1 MILTDIQKTQLKVA
15 KLFAKQKGFN
25 IVFRT
30 SNKHPNQFTFFV
42 YNKDVS
48 NRYLCGF
55 DGSFDAKEYNFEKCA
70 NQAVAYISN
79 YIDRRSI

>member
-1 MILTDIQKTQLKVA
+1 MILTDTQKTQLKVV
-15 KLFAKQKGFN
+15 KLFAKQRGFN

-79 YIDRRSI
+79 YINRRSI